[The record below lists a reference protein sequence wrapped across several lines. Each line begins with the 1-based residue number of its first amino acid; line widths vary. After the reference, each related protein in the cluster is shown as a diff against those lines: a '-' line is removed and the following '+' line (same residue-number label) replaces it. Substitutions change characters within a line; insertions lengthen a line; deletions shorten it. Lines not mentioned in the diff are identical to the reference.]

1 MACMLRRMLL
11 YSNALVFKARPDDAG
26 YAMMDRLSE
35 SGVHVTLLMD
45 CAVARCVAAVSLMVS
60 SDWLIIYFWIRLF
73 SFFFCYYL
81 PCHHCYAAIV
91 LFTRPMRFLW

>member
-1 MACMLRRMLL
+1 MRCYCAFLCIERACICDDVFYLMACMLRRMLL

-60 SDWLIIYFWIRLF
+60 SDWLIIYF
-73 SFFFCYYL
+73 
-81 PCHHCYAAIV
+81 
-91 LFTRPMRFLW
+91 